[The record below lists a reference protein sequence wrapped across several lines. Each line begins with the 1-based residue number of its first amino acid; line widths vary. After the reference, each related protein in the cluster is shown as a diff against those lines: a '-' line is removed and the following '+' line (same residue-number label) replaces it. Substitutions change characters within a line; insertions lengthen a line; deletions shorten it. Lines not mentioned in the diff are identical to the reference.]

1 MFGDARQLH
10 PFELEMP
17 VENTNTNSYTNSQ
30 TDTSQSGQY
39 NFLKK
44 CFLKLSKKKKIATLG
59 VGANL
64 YGIKQSSSSSSNS
77 DKSTTGNTDSERT
90 KYHPNRVSVI
100 EKGELYAY
108 NDDNLKTK
116 NDEMV
121 DIKSSRMFKKF
132 NQVPPMKSQIRYRKG
147 PYINTPF
154 HNNDPG
160 NLKEFGTISP
170 QSIPKSAS
178 NRNVFEPLT
187 SVDEP
192 LVSRVQAQVFILSLF
207 WGLII
212 AVIAGTL
219 AIVL

>member
-1 MFGDARQLH
+1 
-10 PFELEMP
+10 
-17 VENTNTNSYTNSQ
+17 
-30 TDTSQSGQY
+30 
-39 NFLKK
+39 
-44 CFLKLSKKKKIATLG
+44 
-59 VGANL
+59 
-64 YGIKQSSSSSSNS
+64 
-77 DKSTTGNTDSERT
+77 
-90 KYHPNRVSVI
+90 
-100 EKGELYAY
+100 
-108 NDDNLKTK
+108 
-116 NDEMV
+116 MV

-212 AVIAGTL
+212 AVVAGTL